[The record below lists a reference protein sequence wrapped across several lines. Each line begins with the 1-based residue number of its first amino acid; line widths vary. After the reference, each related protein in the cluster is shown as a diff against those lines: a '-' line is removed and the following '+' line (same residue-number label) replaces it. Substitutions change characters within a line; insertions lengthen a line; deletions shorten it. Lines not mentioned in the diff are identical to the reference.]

1 MEGELNASSLDS
13 VPCICATI
21 KSRTNAVVLSENV
34 DEFAFALVAP
44 LRAKNNSE
52 VLIETAT

>member
-44 LRAKNNSE
+44 LRA
-52 VLIETAT
+52 